1 MHVSPANAP
10 CGVPDPERTPAL
22 SQHQA
27 DQIKDIP
34 SKPLDVNPMGTLEQY
49 RSLAPATLGLACSS
63 AVVSIS
69 AQMAHR
75 TTGIAEYGGA
85 PALLAVAVFGCL
97 FLSTL
102 RIKRFGKQFIS
113 VGTFLAI
120 HLAGLCSLLLGLVT
134 LQGTSIPVNAFI
146 LLEGCVLV
154 GSTFLEFYWLRKL
167 RGTAAQAVAAT
178 AFCAIALSELIT
190 YALSFCDPFV
200 WRMAAMF
207 LTFAQFA
214 GIRMSRALE
223 VPSDLFPAVSESYFG
238 TDEHRF
244 SNRSFLVVAATGI
257 WLISIPMGMGR
268 GFSSGDALF
277 MSTVPRFMVLA
288 LTCIVAALW
297 VRHALASHMRKLTT
311 SIWIVMEVLLAL
323 GAIFFT
329 VWPNTPGIGAA
340 FVMTS
345 SLVLTA
351 FVWYLT
357 IAFIS
362 FGWRD
367 PFYYACAAWIA
378 VNLLCVGGMRLDA
391 LITQLI
397 PDNTA
402 VIVSVMSLFI
412 LVSAQVVFTQLLFAP
427 SEHAERQAAQGHD
440 KAMTGTGTSGANNA
454 DLSAEDGANNSES
467 QSTSGRHVTQDDV
480 RRIHLMGV
488 MALSPHAEAPMASA
502 TPDAHIATSVLRMGQ
517 RFGLTGREIEVL
529 TLYALGHTQA
539 RVSEELQLSPNTVHT
554 HIKRIYDKTDMHS
567 RQEILDYI
575 GEYERN

>member
-1 MHVSPANAP
+1 M
-10 CGVPDPERTPAL
+10 
-22 SQHQA
+22 SQHRPHQTETTSQA
-27 DQIKDIP
+27 P
-34 SKPLDVNPMGTLEQY
+34 ESLRQY
-49 RSLAPATLGLACSS
+49 YALLPAMLGLACSS
-63 AVVSIS
+63 AVVSVS

-75 TTGIAEYGGA
+75 TTGIAEYDGM
-85 PALLAVAVFGCL
+85 PAILAVAVFGCL
-97 FLSTL
+97 FLATL
-102 RIKRFGKQFIS
+102 RIKRFGKRFIS
-113 VGTFLAI
+113 IGTFLAI

-134 LQGTSIPVNAFI
+134 LQGLSIPVGAFI
-146 LLEGCVLV
+146 LLESCVLV

-178 AFCAIALSELIT
+178 AFCAIATSELIT
-190 YALSFCDPFV
+190 YVLSFCDPFV

-214 GIRMSRALE
+214 GIRMSRTLD

-268 GFSSGDALF
+268 GFADGDALY

-378 VNLLCVGGMRLDA
+378 VNLLCVGGMQLDG
-391 LITQLI
+391 LITRLI

-402 VIVSVMSLFI
+402 VIVSIMSLFI

-427 SEHAERQAAQGHD
+427 SEHAERKAAQSRGAGAAAGD
-440 KAMTGTGTSGANNA
+440 ADSSANTASPSGDGT
-454 DLSAEDGANNSES
+454 DGAES
-467 QSTSGRHVTQDDV
+467 TAGRHITQDDV

-488 MALSPHAEAPMASA
+488 MALSPHAEAPMASV

>member
-1 MHVSPANAP
+1 MPLPTPQSTEADTPSIADALKQYQSLLPA
-10 CGVPDPERTPAL
+10 
-22 SQHQA
+22 
-27 DQIKDIP
+27 
-34 SKPLDVNPMGTLEQY
+34 M
-49 RSLAPATLGLACSS
+49 LGLACSS
-63 AVVSIS
+63 AVVGIS

-75 TTGIAEYGGA
+75 TTGIAEYDGA
-85 PALLAVAVFGCL
+85 PALIAVAVFGCL
-97 FLSTL
+97 FLATL
-102 RIKRFGKQFIS
+102 RVKRFGKRFIS
-113 VGTFLAI
+113 LGTFLAI
-120 HLAGLCSLLLGLVT
+120 HLAGLCSLLLGFIT
-134 LQGTSIPVNAFI
+134 MQGVSIPTPAFI
-146 LLEGCVLV
+146 VLEACVLI

-167 RGTAAQAVAAT
+167 RGTAAQTVAAT
-178 AFCAIALSELIT
+178 AFCAIALSEAII
-190 YALSFCDPFV
+190 YILSFCDPFI
-200 WRMAAMF
+200 WRMAAMV
-207 LTFAQFA
+207 LTFSQF
-214 GIRMSRALE
+214 GSIRISRMLD

-268 GFSSGDALF
+268 GFATGEALY
-277 MSTVPRFMVLA
+277 MSTVPRFMVLM

-297 VRHALASHMRKLTT
+297 TRHALASHMRKLTT
-311 SIWIVMEVLLAL
+311 SIWIVMEALLAL

-378 VNLLCVGGMRLDA
+378 VNVLCVAGMQLDG
-391 LITQLI
+391 LITRLI

-427 SEHAERQAAQGHD
+427 SEHAERQAAQGAVTQGVPQSGGTTLAAD
-440 KAMTGTGTSGANNA
+440 GNMSAVTGSSDVA
-454 DLSAEDGANNSES
+454 
-467 QSTSGRHVTQDDV
+467 RHVTQDDV

-488 MALSPHAEAPMASA
+488 MALSPHAEAPMTSA

-517 RFGLTGREIEVL
+517 QFGLTGREVEVL

-575 GEYERN
+575 GEYGRA